1 MLLKWKAFVPSLQ
14 TADGSSDSPACLAV
28 SCFKA
33 AWPLGLCGE
42 AAMQTGVTVRAGL
55 SIRSCYAGIV
65 LFLICLWPAKGLT
78 ASVSLTP
85 LRALRASHYS
95 FREENI
101 AIRLLSPWRARARL
115 PTLP

>member
-1 MLLKWKAFVPSLQ
+1 MGVHVHLPVLPF
-14 TADGSSDSPACLAV
+14 LA
-28 SCFKA
+28 SK
-33 AWPLGLCGE
+33 PLGLCGE
-42 AAMQTGVTVRAGL
+42 AAMQTGATARAGL

-85 LRALRASHYS
+85 RRALWASHYS

-101 AIRLLSPWRARARL
+101 EIRLLSPRRARAHL
-115 PTLP
+115 PTLL